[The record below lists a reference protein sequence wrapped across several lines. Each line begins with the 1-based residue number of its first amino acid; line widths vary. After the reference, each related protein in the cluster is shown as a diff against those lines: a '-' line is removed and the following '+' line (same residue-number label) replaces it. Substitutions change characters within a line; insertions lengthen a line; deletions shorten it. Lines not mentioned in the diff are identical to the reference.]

1 MACLSGIPYYGE
13 TKGFNFMRI
22 LCFAL
27 ASLMFLFAAVQ
38 INDPDGFKW
47 MIIYGVPALFALV
60 CCFRPQVYHSP
71 VLRGLLLFS
80 MLAAVAGMI
89 YYWPK
94 SEKWWTQEIWWE
106 VETAREGMGLMIT
119 VLVLALIYIAQHL
132 VRK

>member
-94 SEKWWTQEIWWE
+94 SEKWS
-106 VETAREGMGLMIT
+106 AREGMGLMIT
-119 VLVLALIYIAQHL
+119 VVVLALIYIAQYFL
-132 VRK
+132 RKKLSTAS

>member
-1 MACLSGIPYYGE
+1 
-13 TKGFNFMRI
+13 
-22 LCFAL
+22 
-27 ASLMFLFAAVQ
+27 
-38 INDPDGFKW
+38 
-47 MIIYGVPALFALV
+47 
-60 CCFRPQVYHSP
+60 
-71 VLRGLLLFS
+71 
-80 MLAAVAGMI
+80 MI